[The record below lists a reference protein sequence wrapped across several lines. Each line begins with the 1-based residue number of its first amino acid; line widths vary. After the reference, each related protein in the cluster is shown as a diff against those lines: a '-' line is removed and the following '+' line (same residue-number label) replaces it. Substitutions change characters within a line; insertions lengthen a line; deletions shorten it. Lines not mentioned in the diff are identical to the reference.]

1 MFVTCINKDDDDDS
15 EWAAFFVASCDH
27 RGLPSPPPPPPPPV
41 PLIFQASEVKREA
54 PDTCNGGRRTKKISL
69 KKARRKRK
77 VLRQ

>member
-1 MFVTCINKDDDDDS
+1 MMMMIQNGSPSLWLPVTTGGFL
-15 EWAAFFVASCDH
+15 A
-27 RGLPSPPPPPPPPV
+27 PPPLPPPPV

-69 KKARRKRK
+69 KKAKRKRK

>member
-1 MFVTCINKDDDDDS
+1 MMMMIQNGPPSLWLPVTTGGFL
-15 EWAAFFVASCDH
+15 A
-27 RGLPSPPPPPPPPV
+27 PPPPPPPV